1 MLPPGQ
7 TGKLK
12 AGKELEECAEWECL
26 SSPGS
31 SRKDGLGI
39 RKTEV
44 D

>member
-7 TGKLK
+7 TVRVK

-26 SSPGS
+26 SSLGS
-31 SRKDGLGI
+31 GRKAGLGI